1 MGNNKKNRNKKKNR
15 RHNDNVQEDKS
26 ERVEYEENEAEVL
39 PDNELNSSS
48 TKRQHEDNENDSE
61 NDELPKK
68 KKKKKQPVD
77 TSSTDKKGKKSIRQM
92 KREKHA
98 ERQAAAQAVAKDQL
112 KSQCL
117 YYLSQ
122 WKHDKQNWKFMK
134 AKQVWLYKNK
144 FSSTLLPDSSWPLL
158 LEYFESAQGNIRKIL
173 LDDANKII
181 KQMDEWIE
189 LKSNKSTADTVD
201 EEENHENIEDLK
213 NKKPDETVY
222 KRARDLIQCLDE

>member
-181 KQMDEWIE
+181 KQMDQWIE
-189 LKSNKSTADTVD
+189 SKSNKSTADTVD

>member
-39 PDNELNSSS
+39 PDNELNSS

-189 LKSNKSTADTVD
+189 SKSNKSTADTVD